1 MDGNINE
8 NYEQEMILRQKI
20 EKREKIDTILAYILI
35 VILLACIGIILYLK
49 FVRKEEDTH
58 IDEYVPNYVSLNYI
72 SSMLNTSTLVND
84 YISDG
89 ASFSSNVSG
98 NSIVVTY
105 TKDNVVLNLNI
116 PVVSNELVINIPSE
130 NTELV
135 TDIYR
140 EIASIICVYYG
151 NDESSCKNTVN
162 NITIEDSS
170 ISGIRFVNDNTVY
183 IDITESIEVSSGV
196 VKTSIN
202 DTNYILDSTDIKISN
217 IIINNS
223 EDAIMFTGIID
234 RVTDEKYDFSLVV
247 KLYDINDALLDEYSL
262 EYKSDDVLDGNSGFS
277 VFFSFSDTLKLENI
291 NKYSIEIVK

>member
-8 NYEQEMILRQKI
+8 NYEQEMILRKKI